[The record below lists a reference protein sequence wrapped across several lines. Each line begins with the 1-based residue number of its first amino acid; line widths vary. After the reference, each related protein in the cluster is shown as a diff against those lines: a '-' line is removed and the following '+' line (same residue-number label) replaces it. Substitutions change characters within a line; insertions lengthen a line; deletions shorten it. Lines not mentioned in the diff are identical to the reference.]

1 MESLTPPAPRR
12 PDGTP
17 SRCAVVDDDPLF
29 CEIIAADLEE
39 AGFGVRT
46 FLGGDAF
53 LAALDATAPDCVILD
68 YYLKNENGLDV
79 CQRLREV
86 STVPVIM
93 LTGLTDSRAVVACL
107 EAGADDYVLKPYEAG
122 QLLARI
128 RAVLRRVAGSGR
140 PGQPPSAGF
149 GDLTIDPVG
158 RMVRTGAAAVQFA
171 ERELELLAALVREY
185 PDLLDRERCSR
196 LVLRRDWIP
205 GDRAIDVLVS
215 RVREKLRTIGSRLDI
230 LTLRGRGYVLRD
242 PAALPLDP
250 PGHAGG

>member
-1 MESLTPPAPRR
+1 V
-12 PDGTP
+12 
-17 SRCAVVDDDPLF
+17 VVDDDPLF
-29 CEIIAADLEE
+29 CEIIGADLEE
-39 AGFGVRT
+39 AGFIVST
-46 FLGGDAF
+46 FLGGDQL
-53 LAALDATAPDCVILD
+53 LATLAENPPDVVILD
-68 YYLKNENGLDV
+68 YYLKDENGLDV
-79 CQRLREV
+79 CRRLREV
-86 STVPVIM
+86 SGVPVIM

-128 RAVLRRVAGSGR
+128 RAVLRRVAGPGH

-149 GDLTIDPVG
+149 GDITIDVVG
-158 RMVRTGAAAVQFA
+158 RIVRTGNASAQFA
-171 ERELELLAALVREY
+171 EREQELLAALVREY
-185 PDLLDRERCSR
+185 PGLLDRERCSR

-242 PAALPLDP
+242 PAVQPHDP
-250 PGHAGG
+250 S

>member
-1 MESLTPPAPRR
+1 M
-12 PDGTP
+12 
-17 SRCAVVDDDPLF
+17 
-29 CEIIAADLEE
+29 
-39 AGFGVRT
+39 VRT

-53 LAALDATAPDCVILD
+53 LAAFAGMAPDCVILD

-79 CQRLREV
+79 CSRLREL
-86 STVPVIM
+86 SGVPVIM

-128 RAVLRRVAGSGR
+128 RAVLRRVVDPAR

-149 GDLTIDPVG
+149 GDLTIDVVG
-158 RMVRTGAAAVQFA
+158 RMVRVGHTALQFA
-171 ERELELLAALVREY
+171 EREQELLTALIREY

-230 LTLRGRGYVLRD
+230 ITLRGRGYVLRD
-242 PAALPLDP
+242 PAAQPPDP
-250 PGHAGG
+250 S

>member
-1 MESLTPPAPRR
+1 MIPPAPLR

-17 SRCAVVDDDPLF
+17 CRCAVVDDDPLF

-39 AGFGVRT
+39 AGFVVRT

-53 LAALDATAPDCVILD
+53 LAALAEMAPDCVILD

-79 CQRLREV
+79 CSRLREL
-86 STVPVIM
+86 SGVPVIM
-93 LTGLTDSRAVVACL
+93 LTGLTDGRAVVACL

-128 RAVLRRVAGSGR
+128 RAVLRRVVEPAR

-149 GDLTIDPVG
+149 GDLAIDVVG
-158 RMVRTGAAAVQFA
+158 RMVRVGHAAVQFA
-171 ERELELLAALVREY
+171 EREQELLTALIREY

-230 LTLRGRGYVLRD
+230 ITLRGRGYVLRD
-242 PAALPLDP
+242 PAAQP
-250 PGHAGG
+250 PDAS